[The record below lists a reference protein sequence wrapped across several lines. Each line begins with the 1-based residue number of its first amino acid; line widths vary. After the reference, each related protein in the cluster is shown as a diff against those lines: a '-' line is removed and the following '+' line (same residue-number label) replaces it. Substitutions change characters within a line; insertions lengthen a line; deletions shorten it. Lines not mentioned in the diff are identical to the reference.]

1 MIDYALLGP
10 LEARLDGRPID
21 LGGPRQRAVLAVLLV
36 ERNRIVAADRLIEL
50 VWGED
55 PPPTAET
62 ALQGHVS
69 KLRQLLGRE
78 AIRTERPGYALD
90 VPVGALDVD
99 RLEAAV
105 RAARDE
111 PGEPAVAALREALAR
126 ASDTPL
132 DGLEIGPVG
141 AAEVQRLEQL
151 RLSALETLVDL
162 ELDLGREDAILGDLE
177 RLIAVHP
184 YHERFHGQRMLALYR
199 AGRQA
204 DALAAYQAAR
214 EALDDSLGID
224 PGPELQ
230 DLERR
235 ILIQDP
241 GLDPPGRRPR
251 SNLPSPTTALLGRAD
266 LVDAIADVVEAGTR
280 IVTLTGPGGTG
291 KTRLAIGAAAAI
303 ADRFPDGS
311 FWVSCASLT
320 EPRLVLDAIAS
331 TVGGTGELPDRVGAG
346 RMLLVVDNLEQ
357 VLDVAADLA
366 VLASRCPN
374 LVLIVT
380 SRERLGIR
388 GEREIPVPALDLDD
402 AVALFAERSRLEP
415 DATVRELCAGLDAL
429 PLAIE
434 LAAARTKILTPDQ
447 ILARLGDRL
456 DFLKGGPDLD
466 PRQRTLRRTI
476 DWSYELLG
484 PDEQRVFRA
493 LAAFPA
499 GVTLEAALE
508 LTGADVDQLEALVA
522 RSLVRLVDGR
532 FVTLETIRTYGR
544 QALDA
549 AGEAGAL
556 EDAIAAWAVR
566 FVVAQDAH
574 VRGPGQ
580 VAALAALD
588 AELDTVRLAFRRLAE
603 TGDSDGAARL
613 VLAAQW
619 WMRRRGRAAE
629 ILRWNREALALPA
642 RDPGLRGWLLLEEII
657 SIADAEP
664 DAELFGRIE
673 TALAYAEALGD
684 RPLIASVLEQRS
696 VRPPFDEALLERTGA
711 MFAELGMTNDRIR
724 VAINA
729 AWLALGHERFE
740 LAIERGLA
748 AHELVSAT
756 GNDHGI
762 GVTLLNLAAAY
773 VALDRDGEAW
783 AALAD
788 GLAAIDRVGDLG
800 GQLEALELGA
810 ALLARDGDIGL
821 AVALEAAASE
831 ARATHR
837 LERDT
842 SDRRLVAAMAEAR
855 DAAGGAPEAT
865 LALGLDAALER
876 LRETLR
882 TRRGARDV
890 PSGG

>member
-1 MIDYALLGP
+1 VIDYALLGP
-10 LEARLDGRPID
+10 LEARIDGRPID

-36 ERNRIVAADRLIEL
+36 ERNRIVSADRLIEL

-69 KLRQLLGRE
+69 KLRQLLGRD

-105 RAARDE
+105 RAAGE
-111 PGEPAVAALREALAR
+111 APGEPAAAALREALAGTTE
-126 ASDTPL
+126 TPL

-151 RLSALETLVDL
+151 RLTALETLIDL
-162 ELDLGREDAILGDLE
+162 ELDLGRLDAVLGDLE
-177 RLIAVHP
+177 RLVAVHP

-214 EALDDSLGID
+214 VSLDESLGID
-224 PGPELQ
+224 PGPDLRE
-230 DLERR
+230 LERR
-235 ILIQDP
+235 ILVQDP
-241 GLDPPGRRPR
+241 GLDAPGHRPR
-251 SNLPSPTTALLGRAD
+251 STLPSPTTALIGRTE
-266 LVDAIADVVEAGTR
+266 LVEAIADVISAGTR

-311 FWVSCASLT
+311 FWIGCASLT
-320 EPRLVLDAIAS
+320 EARLVLDAIAS
-331 TVGGTGELPDRVGAG
+331 TIGGTGDLADRVGDG
-346 RMLLVVDNLEQ
+346 RVLLVVDNLEQ
-357 VLDVAADLA
+357 VLTVAADLA
-366 VLASRCPN
+366 TLASRCPN
-374 LVLIVT
+374 LALLVT

-388 GEREIPVPALDLDD
+388 GEREVPVPALDLDD

-434 LAAARTKILTPDQ
+434 LAAARTKILTPGQ

-466 PRQRTLRRTI
+466 LRQRTLRRTI
-476 DWSYELLG
+476 DWSYELLQ
-484 PDEQRVFRA
+484 PDERRVFRA

-499 GVTLEAALE
+499 GATLEAALE
-508 LTGADVDQLEALVA
+508 LTGADVDQLEALAA
-522 RSLVRLVDGR
+522 RSLVRLVGGR
-532 FVTLETIRTYGR
+532 FVLLETIRAYGR
-544 QALDA
+544 EALGA
-549 AGEAGAL
+549 AGETEAL
-556 EDAIAAWAVR
+556 EDAIAAWALR

-574 VRGPGQ
+574 VRGPAQ

-588 AELDTVRLAFRRLAE
+588 AELDTIRLAFRRLVE
-603 TGDSDGAARL
+603 RGESDGAARL

-629 ILRWNREALALPA
+629 VLRWNREALALPV
-642 RDPGLRGWLLLEEII
+642 RDPSVRGWLLLEEII
-657 SIADAEP
+657 SIADVEP
-664 DAELFGRIE
+664 EIDLLGRIE
-673 TALAYAEALGD
+673 AALAYAEALGD

-696 VRPPFDEALLERTGA
+696 VRPPFDDALLERTGEL
-711 MFAELGMTNDRIR
+711 FAELGMTNDRIR

-729 AWLALGHERFE
+729 AWLALSHERFE
-740 LAIERGLA
+740 LAVERGLA
-748 AHELVSAT
+748 AHELVVTT

-773 VALDRDGEAW
+773 VALDRDAEAW
-783 AALAD
+783 TALAG
-788 GLAAIDRVGDLG
+788 GLAAIERVGDLAG
-800 GQLEALELGA
+800 RLEALELGA
-810 ALLARDGDIGL
+810 ALLARDGDVGL
-821 AVALEAAASE
+821 AAILEASAASS
-831 ARATHR
+831 RVQHR
-837 LERDT
+837 LERDVN
-842 SDRRLVAAMAEAR
+842 DRRLVRVMDEAR
-855 DAAGGAPEAT
+855 DAAGGASGGAPPLE
-865 LALGLDAALER
+865 LDAALER
-876 LRETLR
+876 LREALR
-882 TRRGARDV
+882 TRRGDGDV
-890 PSGG
+890 PSGR